1 LVAVAVKVT
10 EVPAQMVLPEGAMET
25 DTGSLS
31 VTFIVMGF
39 EVAGLPEGHGS
50 LEVILTVTISPWA
63 KSDVTRVAP
72 VAPEIR
78 VAPLY
83 HWYVG
88 VVPPLTG
95 VAVKVT
101 SVPLQMVPAGEADM
115 ETLAGRMGFTCM
127 GKAFEVAGDPDWH
140 VSEEVRT
147 QVMTSPC
154 FREALLYVDAF
165 EPTLTPLSFH

>member
-1 LVAVAVKVT
+1 
-10 EVPAQMVLPEGAMET
+10 MET

-31 VTFIVMGF
+31 VTCIVMAL
-39 EVAGLPEGHGS
+39 EVAGLPVGQGS
-50 LEVILTVTISPWA
+50 LEVILTVIMSPWL
-63 KSDVTRVAP
+63 SVEEVYVAA
-72 VAPEIR
+72 VSPEMGIL
-78 VAPLY
+78 PLY

-115 ETLAGRMGFTCM
+115 VTLAGRMGFTCM
-127 GKAFEVAGDPDWH
+127 VKAFEVAGDPDWQ

-165 EPTLTPLSFH
+165 EPTLILLSFH